1 MLRIPRLTDWMLIT
15 IGLLA
20 AIAVIEPHQL
30 NVVLYKACLVALG
43 GVIGYWIDRR
53 LFPYARP
60 HIAFEQHKKALSN
73 SDEDAASVYGVLAAF
88 LMIRRAVVVL
98 ACVLGLTLGL

>member
-15 IGLLA
+15 IGLLL
-20 AIAVIEPHQL
+20 AIAVLQPQQL
-30 NVVLYKACLVALG
+30 QVVLYKSCLVALG
-43 GVIGYWIDRR
+43 GVVGYWIDRR

-60 HIAFEQHKKALSN
+60 HKAVNKYSRALSR
-73 SDEDAASVYGVLAAF
+73 SDEDAAFGHGLLAAF
-88 LMIRRAVVVL
+88 AMIRRAVVVL